1 VGWRSHNA
9 ELIDVLDALVGADAA
24 AYARDGYGQ
33 VANPTA
39 PCRLRERMHQ
49 LAELIFDRDGSYPSW
64 WRAVGEEP

>member
-1 VGWRSHNA
+1 M
-9 ELIDVLDALVGADAA
+9 VGADAA
-24 AYARDGYGQ
+24 AYARDRYGQ

-39 PCRLRERMHQ
+39 PCRLREWMHQ